1 MTISMIIFYPL
12 MVTTNILKN
21 SIFSIEQ
28 TFVKIIN
35 KSVYKQHCIFLVP
48 NILKKG
54 NYIKLYLDNQ

>member
-1 MTISMIIFYPL
+1 MTISMIILYPL

-48 NILKKG
+48 NILKNE